1 MSPCQTWYQ
10 VQILTNPNKLF
21 TPDPVT
27 GLLYLGGAILDGE
40 CQIDGRK
47 SRISKIRLTEL
58 FHEHG
63 VDIPS
68 GMCVL
73 HLCDNPPCGNWNHLM
88 LGSYSENSKQAYSK
102 NRQKNCF
109 EPGDRH
115 PSRKLSAE
123 DALEIIRMRN
133 DGISAINIAKKFNIG
148 RKHVYRILSG
158 EQWKTVTGV
167 QL

>member
-109 EPGDRH
+109 ESGERH
-115 PSRKLSAE
+115 PNSKLSE
-123 DALEIIRMRN
+123 SDVMKIVNMRK
-133 DGISAINIAKKFNIG
+133 DRISQYEVAKKFNINQSQ
-148 RKHVYRILSG
+148 VSRIFTG
-158 EQWKTVTGV
+158 KRWKTVTGV
-167 QL
+167 